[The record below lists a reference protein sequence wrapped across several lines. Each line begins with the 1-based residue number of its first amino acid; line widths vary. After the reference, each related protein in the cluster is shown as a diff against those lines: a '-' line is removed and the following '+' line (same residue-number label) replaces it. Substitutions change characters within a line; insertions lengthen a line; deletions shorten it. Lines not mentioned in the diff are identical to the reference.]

1 MGATSV
7 AITDMEKAYKELNEN
22 YGVGMTTDQAENS
35 YGQQYQYTTNL
46 TEPANITGGYLIE
59 LNHDMWDEVSGFKT
73 RQGVAFNVKS
83 PEWCGDAAMRYIS
96 EYYQEFEDAVY
107 ATDETGTYTG
117 YNAATGKYFYDY
129 VDMNSLVKVF
139 LLQELSLNC
148 DGFISSVY
156 FYKDADGMMYAGP
169 VWDQDMTFGTGWNKT
184 NDADI
189 VDYHYLAN
197 ALIQIPTFKD
207 AVAEYYNSEFAP
219 AVREWLGTE
228 GTIARHYA
236 LLKNNEAM
244 NYMLWDY
251 IRIGNPAV
259 EGHIWQGANYQT
271 VVEDMTAWIEAR
283 LVNMD
288 ERFQQ
293 KSTLR
298 GDVNGDGVVDSNDA
312 VCILKYLAGFDV
324 GNLQISN
331 GDMNHDGIVDSNDAV
346 RILKDLAGL
355 E

>member
-1 MGATSV
+1 M
-7 AITDMEKAYKELNEN
+7 
-22 YGVGMTTDQAENS
+22 
-35 YGQQYQYTTNL
+35 
-46 TEPANITGGYLIE
+46 
-59 LNHDMWDEVSGFKT
+59 
-73 RQGVAFNVKS
+73 
-83 PEWCGDAAMRYIS
+83 
-96 EYYQEFEDAVY
+96 
-107 ATDETGTYTG
+107 
-117 YNAATGKYFYDY
+117 
-129 VDMNSLVKVF
+129 
-139 LLQELSLNC
+139 
-148 DGFISSVY
+148 
-156 FYKDADGMMYAGP
+156 
-169 VWDQDMTFGTGWNKT
+169 
-184 NDADI
+184 
-189 VDYHYLAN
+189 AN

-228 GTIARHYA
+228 GTIAQHYA

-251 IRIGNPAV
+251 IRIGNPEAA
-259 EGHIWQGANYQT
+259 GHIWQGASYQT

-283 LVNMD
+283 LANMD

-298 GDVNGDGVVDSNDA
+298 GDVNGDGVVDSDDA

-331 GDMNHDGIVDSNDAV
+331 GDMNHDGIVDSDDAV

>member
-1 MGATSV
+1 
-7 AITDMEKAYKELNEN
+7 
-22 YGVGMTTDQAENS
+22 
-35 YGQQYQYTTNL
+35 
-46 TEPANITGGYLIE
+46 
-59 LNHDMWDEVSGFKT
+59 
-73 RQGVAFNVKS
+73 
-83 PEWCGDAAMRYIS
+83 
-96 EYYQEFEDAVY
+96 
-107 ATDETGTYTG
+107 
-117 YNAATGKYFYDY
+117 
-129 VDMNSLVKVF
+129 
-139 LLQELSLNC
+139 
-148 DGFISSVY
+148 
-156 FYKDADGMMYAGP
+156 MMYAGP

-228 GTIARHYA
+228 GTIAQHYA

-293 KSTLR
+293 KSTLV
-298 GDVNGDGVVDSNDA
+298 GDVNGDGIVNSDDV
-312 VCILKYLAGFDV
+312 VCILRYCV
-324 GNLQISN
+324 GYEVEGIRIEN
-331 GDMNHDGIVDSNDAV
+331 GDVNHDGVVNTDDAV
-346 RILKDLAGL
+346 QILRNLVGL
-355 E
+355 D